1 VRIKKRGK
9 KRSNL
14 SLFCSV
20 KHKHTCDI
28 HKRSHLSLSL
38 FFSFRPRK
46 RRREEEGE
54 RRKKK
59 KKYRERKGASMT
71 KKNRGFDPLRLGG
84 ANGKKESSLLQTR
97 RRPFLRFEVGER
109 LEFSCFVGDNF
120 EEEHQIT
127 GRVVGVHVKCN
138 NVNCEVVHPYKAEV
152 DEEFRALLGYK
163 FYLIRDDTNESCR
176 LENTGCY
183 KSKRRPKLRF
193 EVGQRVQ
200 ARVVSFSDPTS
211 NTWETGTIVEH
222 WTRPPGFDISD
233 GCALPYKIRIHD
245 VSKNDVRDGADFVC
259 ADFDADSCVREEV
272 RATIGPPT
280 TLATLLLEI
289 PDLFENEI
297 IWRLTTGD
305 LKRFALSSKK
315 CYERVKRSFNTY
327 EFEDLT
333 LEKLQEGPS
342 PLMDLFEKEE
352 NKDLLAKVV
361 SFLNPTDVKFAC
373 LATKT
378 MLTGLKGTGWQVS
391 SHRNGTFPDSRVMT
405 PDHGVWFIHEF
416 SSVTTLKK
424 FFERFFDPE
433 IYANTGRIFDSVWV
447 GLCVIGRMELVDWWR
462 NEKICAENN
471 WNWHPVAPIIAR
483 QEGHEEFAKALID
496 RGCSDGP
503 IPERFRCCMNC
514 PRAAYHLTATDDSDE
529 EEESEEEE

>member
-1 VRIKKRGK
+1 
-9 KRSNL
+9 
-14 SLFCSV
+14 
-20 KHKHTCDI
+20 
-28 HKRSHLSLSL
+28 
-38 FFSFRPRK
+38 
-46 RRREEEGE
+46 
-54 RRKKK
+54 
-59 KKYRERKGASMT
+59 MT
-71 KKNRGFDPLRLGG
+71 KNRGFDPLRLGG
-84 ANGKKESSLLQTR
+84 ANSNEESSLLQTR
-97 RRPFLRFEVGER
+97 RRPFLRLEIGER

-138 NVNCEVVHPYKAEV
+138 NENCEVVHPYKAEV

-176 LENTGCY
+176 LENMGCY

-200 ARVVSFSDPTS
+200 ARVVPFSDPTS
-211 NTWETGTIVEH
+211 SRESMWETGTIVEH

-245 VSKNDVRDGADFVC
+245 VIKNVVRDGADFVC
-259 ADFDADSCVREEV
+259 ADFDADGCVREEV

-333 LEKLQEGPS
+333 LEELQEGPS

-352 NKDLLAKVV
+352 NTDLLAKVV

-391 SHRNGTFPDSRVMT
+391 SHR
-405 PDHGVWFIHEF
+405 
-416 SSVTTLKK
+416 K
-424 FFERFFDPE
+424 
-433 IYANTGRIFDSVWV
+433 GRIFDSVWV

-462 NEKICAENN
+462 NEKICVENN

-514 PRAAYHLTATDDSDE
+514 PRAAYHLTAADDSD

>member
-1 VRIKKRGK
+1 MK
-9 KRSNL
+9 
-14 SLFCSV
+14 
-20 KHKHTCDI
+20 
-28 HKRSHLSLSL
+28 
-38 FFSFRPRK
+38 
-46 RRREEEGE
+46 
-54 RRKKK
+54 KKK

-71 KKNRGFDPLRLGG
+71 KMNGFDPLRLGG
-84 ANGKKESSLLQTR
+84 ANSNKESSLWQTR
-97 RRPFLRFEVGER
+97 RRPFLRFEIGER

-127 GRVVGVHVKCN
+127 GRVVGVHAKCN
-138 NVNCEVVHPYKAEV
+138 NENCEVVHPYKAEV

-211 NTWETGTIVEH
+211 NMWETGTIVEH

-233 GCALPYKIRIHD
+233 ECALPYKIRIHD
-245 VSKNDVRDGADFVC
+245 VSKNVVRDGADFVC

-315 CYERVKRSFNTY
+315 CYERVKRSFNTC

-333 LEKLQEGPS
+333 LEELQEGPS

-391 SHRNGTFPDSRVMT
+391 SYRKGTFPDSRVMT

-433 IYANTGRIFDSVWV
+433 IYANKIRIFDSVWV
-447 GLCVIGRMELVDWWR
+447 GLCVIERMELVDWWR
-462 NEKICAENN
+462 NEKICVENN

>member
-1 VRIKKRGK
+1 MK
-9 KRSNL
+9 
-14 SLFCSV
+14 
-20 KHKHTCDI
+20 
-28 HKRSHLSLSL
+28 
-38 FFSFRPRK
+38 
-46 RRREEEGE
+46 
-54 RRKKK
+54 KKK

-71 KKNRGFDPLRLGG
+71 KKKGFDPLRLGG
-84 ANGKKESSLLQTR
+84 ANSNKLSSSLQTR
-97 RRPFLRFEVGER
+97 RRPFLRFEIGER
-109 LEFSCFVGDNF
+109 FEFSCFVGDNF

-138 NVNCEVVHPYKAEV
+138 DENCEVVHPYKVEV

-163 FYLIRDDTNESCR
+163 FYLVRDDTNESCR

-200 ARVVSFSDPTS
+200 ARVVPFSDLTS
-211 NTWETGTIVEH
+211 RESMWETGTIVEH
-222 WTRPPGFDISD
+222 WTRPPGFDILD

-245 VSKNDVRDGADFVC
+245 VSKNVVRDGADFVC
-259 ADFDADSCVREEV
+259 ANFDADGYVREEV
-272 RATIGPPT
+272 RETIGPPT

-333 LEKLQEGPS
+333 LEELREGPS

-391 SHRNGTFPDSRVMT
+391 SHRKGTFPDSRVMT

-433 IYANTGRIFDSVWV
+433 IYANTNGLRIFDSVWV

-462 NEKICAENN
+462 NEQICVENN
-471 WNWHPVAPIIAR
+471 WNWHPVAPMIAR

-503 IPERFRCCMNC
+503 RPERFRCCMNC
-514 PRAAYHLTATDDSDE
+514 PRAAYHLTAADDSDE
-529 EEESEEEE
+529 EESEEESEEKE

>member
-1 VRIKKRGK
+1 M
-9 KRSNL
+9 
-14 SLFCSV
+14 
-20 KHKHTCDI
+20 
-28 HKRSHLSLSL
+28 
-38 FFSFRPRK
+38 
-46 RRREEEGE
+46 
-54 RRKKK
+54 KK

-71 KKNRGFDPLRLGG
+71 RKKGFDPLRLGSS
-84 ANGKKESSLLQTR
+84 NSNKESSLLQTR
-97 RRPFLRFEVGER
+97 RRPPFLRFEVGER

-127 GRVVGVHVKCN
+127 GRVVDVHVKCN
-138 NVNCEVVHPYKAEV
+138 NENCEVVHPYKAEV

-163 FYLIRDDTNESCR
+163 FYLISDDTNEYCR

-183 KSKRRPKLRF
+183 KSKRKPKLRF

-200 ARVVSFSDPTS
+200 ARVVPFSDETGQES
-211 NTWETGTIVEH
+211 IWETGTIVEH
-222 WTRPPGFDISD
+222 WTRSPGFDLSD

-245 VSKNDVRDGADFVC
+245 VTKNIVRDGADFVF
-259 ADFDADSCVREEV
+259 ANFDADGCVREEV
-272 RATIGPPT
+272 RETIGPPT

-333 LEKLQEGPS
+333 MEELQEGPS

-378 MLTGLKGTGWQVS
+378 ILTGLKGTGWQVS
-391 SHRNGTFPDSRVMT
+391 SHRKGTFPDSRVMT
-405 PDHGVWFIHEF
+405 PNHGVWFIHEF

-424 FFERFFDPE
+424 FFERFFDHE
-433 IYANTGRIFDSVWV
+433 IYANRGRIFDSVWV

-462 NEKICAENN
+462 NEQICVENN
-471 WNWHPVAPIIAR
+471 WNWHPVAPMIAR

-503 IPERFRCCMNC
+503 RPERFRCCMNC
-514 PRAAYHLTATDDSDE
+514 PRAAYHLTAADDSD

>member
-1 VRIKKRGK
+1 M
-9 KRSNL
+9 
-14 SLFCSV
+14 
-20 KHKHTCDI
+20 T
-28 HKRSHLSLSL
+28 
-38 FFSFRPRK
+38 
-46 RRREEEGE
+46 
-54 RRKKK
+54 

-84 ANGKKESSLLQTR
+84 ANGKKESSLLQTRR

-245 VSKNDVRDGADFVC
+245 VSKNVVRDGADFVC
-259 ADFDADSCVREEV
+259 ADFDADSYVREEV

-391 SHRNGTFPDSRVMT
+391 SHRKGTMFPDSRVMT

-433 IYANTGRIFDSVWV
+433 IYANKIRIFDSVWV

>member
-1 VRIKKRGK
+1 LNQFSLLVYLLLVKETMMIARPSFASNTTEKPPVVVPFGRRAPASAKTSVNAYDTEIHKRFESFFVQLTNKNNKKRK
-9 KRSNL
+9 KKTLKSLAFVRSN
-14 SLFCSV
+14 
-20 KHKHTCDI
+20 KHTCDI
-28 HKRSHLSLSL
+28 HKQSHLSLSL
-38 FFSFRPRK
+38 SFSFLPRK
-46 RRREEEGE
+46 RRREEGE
-54 RRKKK
+54 RMKK

-71 KKNRGFDPLRLGG
+71 KNRGFDPLRLGG
-84 ANGKKESSLLQTR
+84 ANSNEESSLLQTR
-97 RRPFLRFEVGER
+97 RRPFLRLEIGER

-138 NVNCEVVHPYKAEV
+138 NENCEVVHPYKAEV

-163 FYLIRDDTNESCR
+163 FYLIRDDTNESCL
-176 LENTGCY
+176 LENMGCY

-200 ARVVSFSDPTS
+200 ARVVPFSDPTS
-211 NTWETGTIVEH
+211 SRESMWETGTIVEH

-245 VSKNDVRDGADFVC
+245 VIKNVVRDGADFVC
-259 ADFDADSCVREEV
+259 ADFDADGCVREEV

-333 LEKLQEGPS
+333 LEELQEGPS

-352 NKDLLAKVV
+352 NTDLLAKVV

-391 SHRNGTFPDSRVMT
+391 SHR
-405 PDHGVWFIHEF
+405 
-416 SSVTTLKK
+416 K
-424 FFERFFDPE
+424 
-433 IYANTGRIFDSVWV
+433 
-447 GLCVIGRMELVDWWR
+447 
-462 NEKICAENN
+462 
-471 WNWHPVAPIIAR
+471 
-483 QEGHEEFAKALID
+483 
-496 RGCSDGP
+496 
-503 IPERFRCCMNC
+503 
-514 PRAAYHLTATDDSDE
+514 
-529 EEESEEEE
+529 

>member
-1 VRIKKRGK
+1 M
-9 KRSNL
+9 
-14 SLFCSV
+14 
-20 KHKHTCDI
+20 T
-28 HKRSHLSLSL
+28 
-38 FFSFRPRK
+38 
-46 RRREEEGE
+46 
-54 RRKKK
+54 

-71 KKNRGFDPLRLGG
+71 KKNRGFDPLRRLGG
-84 ANGKKESSLLQTR
+84 ANSKKESSLLQTRR

-245 VSKNDVRDGADFVC
+245 VSKNVVRDGADFVC
-259 ADFDADSCVREEV
+259 ADFDADSYVREEV

-391 SHRNGTFPDSRVMT
+391 SHRKGTMFPDSRVMT

-433 IYANTGRIFDSVWV
+433 IHANTGRIFDSVWI

-462 NEKICAENN
+462 NEKICAKIK

-496 RGCSDGP
+496 HGCSDGP